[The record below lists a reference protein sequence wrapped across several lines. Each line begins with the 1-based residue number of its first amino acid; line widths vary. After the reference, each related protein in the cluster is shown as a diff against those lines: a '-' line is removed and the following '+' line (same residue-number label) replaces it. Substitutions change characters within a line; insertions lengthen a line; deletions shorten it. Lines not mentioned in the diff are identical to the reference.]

1 MNKYIQPDIDGHKVL
16 YKGRRYWVFE
26 VSKTH
31 PYRGY
36 ENIASFVFYDGL
48 LDIDMGW
55 GHINEKGQLEGSI
68 PYGQHSLD
76 VREASIRELL
86 RSMAKEAA
94 WEMNHS

>member
-1 MNKYIQPDIDGHKVL
+1 MYKYHQPDIDGYKVL

-26 VSKTH
+26 VSKTY

-36 ENIASFVFYDGL
+36 EDISSFVFYDGL

-55 GHINEKGQLEGSI
+55 GHINSKGEFEGAI

-76 VREASIRELL
+76 VREHSIRDFV
-86 RSMAKEAA
+86 RNMAKEATWA
-94 WEMNHS
+94 INH